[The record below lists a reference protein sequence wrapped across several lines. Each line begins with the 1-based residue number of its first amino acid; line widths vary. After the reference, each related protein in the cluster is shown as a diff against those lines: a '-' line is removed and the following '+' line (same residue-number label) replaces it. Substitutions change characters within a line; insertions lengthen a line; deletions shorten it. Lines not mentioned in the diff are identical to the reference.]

1 MWLAPEILPVVSV
14 VALCLI
20 VRAIL
25 KWTPLSLEVVHVE
38 IFVTWIVVNQARL
51 DITLRVSE

>member
-25 KWTPLSLEVVHVE
+25 KGTPLSLEVVHVE